1 MLIFPYFSCF
11 SAVSSST
18 FCINHAFS
26 DLFQISCHQSS
37 QHARPA
43 DSRMLFD
50 EVFEYDQCQNLSV
63 AAERFYEDVFTP
75 ANMASEEPW
84 KKPPMSVGLPTPPS
98 TPEKCSQRLR
108 NNMKLVDSS
117 ALNLQFYASPVHQ
130 SQNNNLQVVPDA
142 ITGDDVQDII
152 PFLTDLGNRSMAS
165 PNFFD
170 TTASQGQCNSQAK
183 HSPPLSDNVN
193 HSPSFHADQ
202 NGVSQFHD
210 TEQSYNHSSNIFSDC
225 STEGKSFSVHD
236 FTLSK
241 STPYLTQPIAAMTPK
256 YHRIPPVLKQT
267 LFVNGQS
274 TRALWSTLMVNSQLE
289 IVSSNWNESL
299 KVAKWGICVVN
310 QAGVSLKCYSKN
322 LS

>member
-1 MLIFPYFSCF
+1 
-11 SAVSSST
+11 
-18 FCINHAFS
+18 
-26 DLFQISCHQSS
+26 
-37 QHARPA
+37 
-43 DSRMLFD
+43 
-50 EVFEYDQCQNLSV
+50 
-63 AAERFYEDVFTP
+63 
-75 ANMASEEPW
+75 MASEEPW

-322 LS
+322 LSWNVIQEKAHSFILRIRWQYGLWRLSDLSSTTSIHLLCTIKVAWHAPSGNAKRDAKQRPFFNI